1 MSGRGLRPRGRRRA
15 ASPPPP
21 PGTPI
26 SLQLINDPVFRTFRG
41 VQPYLESATIPH
53 PVPASV
59 LAAVRSFLC
68 NRRDM
73 NPRSSEALMDLATA
87 FELDLLSA
95 RRQANEFAPLLAA
108 LRELTARVDG
118 MEERLGAR
126 IDAAVVELK
135 RHTSDEVGA
144 LRREIQWQR
153 REDECRRS
161 NAARTLLKQ
170 NWVPVT
176 SHKNGRSKPHDDAP
190 PVERRAQIDD
200 LNEENLKEWLDLYDI
215 PSDGDFGVRKQL
227 LGGFLGGV

>member
-26 SLQLINDPVFRTFRG
+26 PLQLINDPVFRTFRG

-95 RRQANEFAPLLAA
+95 RRQ
-108 LRELTARVDG
+108 DG